1 MSQQNTES
9 VPASKGSSD
18 RLREIYEGMLKN
30 DPNTNININTIKKMI
45 LFAGVPDLTQE
56 ERDSVATKASLR
68 GRLWKILLGVTHVD
82 GKRYL
87 GLVERVP
94 CVIVADK
101 IGNDVGR
108 TFAKELDDT
117 KKILSPLYRLLSAF
131 AYLSLEESKK
141 KKKGRNRHPHTIT
154 THHNSRVTCILHHLF
169 LIKNSSFIYILF
181 VSAFIY
187 MCFFFLT
194 LFCRG

>member
-131 AYLSLEESKK
+131 AYLSLEESKGK
-141 KKKGRNRHPHTIT
+141 KKEEIGI
-154 THHNSRVTCILHHLF
+154 
-169 LIKNSSFIYILF
+169 
-181 VSAFIY
+181 
-187 MCFFFLT
+187 LT
-194 LFCRG
+194 L